1 MAGYGVAIK
10 NSFLNLVPPRGT
22 GWRFK
27 SPPHPIHTR
36 WWQAPRH
43 FELQNRRQL
52 KTIYMKRTI
61 KRVFAVTTLTILVTI
76 SGLAT
81 ILLFP
86 QPLFANKME
95 HKQFTVYSNDKITAD
110 IVPLLDNAMALVEK
124 SEINDPNYQYDI
136 LLSFNS
142 LFNKIDDKLL
152 GFGPSARATDNNV
165 TIKVRVDTKR
175 DLFFPTFH
183 RKCQS
188 SLTYL
193 LAHEMIHCLQ
203 AHKYGITK
211 FNPLKHPEMWKL
223 EGYPEYVARQPK
235 LTNKNYNL
243 TSEIDRYIELESKS
257 ADLWVLIEEGACEA
271 PNYYYKGR
279 LMVEYLMDIKHWS
292 YDKILNDTTSTNS
305 VYEDMINWRNELKKK
320 KN

>member
-1 MAGYGVAIK
+1 VTITDK
-10 NSFLNLVPPRGT
+10 IQLPPKIACGKPLDKHVTKRT
-22 GWRFK
+22 A
-27 SPPHPIHTR
+27 T
-36 WWQAPRH
+36 
-43 FELQNRRQL
+43 
-52 KTIYMKRTI
+52 KTTDMKKTI
-61 KRVFAVTTLTILVTI
+61 KRVFAATTLTILVTI

-95 HKQFTVYSNDKITAD
+95 HRQFTIYSNDKITTD
-110 IVPLLDNAMALVEK
+110 IIPLLDNAMALVEK

-142 LFNKIDDKLL
+142 LFNKIDDKVL

-165 TIKVRVDTKR
+165 TIKVQVDIKR
-175 DLFFPTFH
+175 DLFFSTFH

-203 AHKYGITK
+203 AHKYGIMK
-211 FNPLKHPEMWKL
+211 FNPIKHPEMWKL

-235 LTNKNYNL
+235 LTDKSYSFAN
-243 TSEIDRYIELESKS
+243 EIDRYIELESKS
-257 ADLWVLIEEGACEA
+257 TDMWVLIEERACEA
-271 PNYYYKGR
+271 PSYYYKGR

-305 VYEDMINWRNELKKK
+305 VYDDMINWSNKIK